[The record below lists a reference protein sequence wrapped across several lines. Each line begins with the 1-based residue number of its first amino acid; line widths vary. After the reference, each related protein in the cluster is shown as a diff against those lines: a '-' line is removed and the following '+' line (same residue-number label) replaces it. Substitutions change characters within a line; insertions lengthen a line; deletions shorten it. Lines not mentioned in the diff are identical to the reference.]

1 MQVVGE
7 DRAACLRSARKF
19 FMILVKERMVGELIR
34 LGLGEEVG
42 MALGNLGESIYARV
56 SAQVISSHHHVF
68 IGEGSLDNMA
78 SSALY

>member
-19 FMILVKERMVGELIR
+19 FMILVKEGSVGELIR

-42 MALGNLGESIYARV
+42 VALGNLGESVYARV
-56 SAQVISSHHHVF
+56 STQVISSHRDVF

-78 SSALY
+78 